1 LRVTLGTHSS
11 AKDIERFLSVLP
23 GLVEKARSL

>member
-1 LRVTLGTHSS
+1 LRVTLGTHTR
-11 AKDIERFLSVLP
+11 AEDIERFIALLP